1 MSLWARYSESATHE
15 AEPTPNSID
24 HHISDSSNR
33 RPSRPE
39 AKPDEGLGI
48 EWQPRRLSRVTK
60 RGIDVGLALFLL
72 VLLAPLG
79 CLVAA
84 LIRMSGPGPVVFK
97 HARVGRWGRIFP
109 CLKFRTMH
117 ADAPERLRTLLASDS
132 ALARQWADRQK
143 LDWDPRVTHIGRILR
158 QTSLDELPQL
168 INVLCGDMSLVG
180 PRPVTPAELQ
190 RYGSAAALY
199 LQVRPG
205 LTGLWQ
211 VSGRNLMSYDS
222 RVELDRDYVANW
234 RLSAD
239 LRILART
246 PKAVLLRRGAS

>member
-1 MSLWARYSESATHE
+1 MSLWGRYSDSATHE
-15 AEPTPNSID
+15 AEPTSNSID
-24 HHISDSSNR
+24 HYIFDSSDC
-33 RPSRPE
+33 RPSPL
-39 AKPDEGLGI
+39 AATTDEGQGF
-48 EWQPRRLSRVTK
+48 EWQPRRLSRATK
-60 RGIDVGLALFLL
+60 RGIDVSLAVLLL
-72 VLLAPLG
+72 VVFAPLV

-97 HARVGRWGRIFP
+97 HPRVGRSGRVFP

-117 ADAPERLRTLLASDS
+117 VDAPERLRALLASDS

-143 LDWDPRVTHIGRILR
+143 LDWDPRVTNIGRILR
-158 QTSLDELPQL
+158 ETSLDELPQL

-190 RYGSAAALY
+190 RYGSSAALY

-222 RVELDRDYVANW
+222 RVQLDRDYVTNW

>member
-1 MSLWARYSESATHE
+1 MSLWARYSDSAAHE
-15 AEPTPNSID
+15 AEPTLNSID
-24 HHISDSSNR
+24 YHISHSPDC
-33 RPSRPE
+33 RPLPLDARN
-39 AKPDEGLGI
+39 DEGQGI

-60 RGIDVGLALFLL
+60 RGIDVSLALILL
-72 VLLAPLG
+72 VVFAPVV
-79 CLVAA
+79 CLVAVV
-84 LIRMSGPGPVVFK
+84 IRMSGPGPVVFK

-109 CLKFRTMH
+109 CFKFRTMH
-117 ADAPERLRTLLASDS
+117 ADAPERLRALLASDA

-143 LDWDPRVTHIGRILR
+143 LDWDPRVTNVGRILR
-158 QTSLDELPQL
+158 ETSLDELPQL
-168 INVLCGDMSLVG
+168 INVLRGDMSLVG

-211 VSGRNLMSYDS
+211 VSGRNLTSYDS
-222 RVELDRDYVANW
+222 RVQLDRDYVANW

>member
-1 MSLWARYSESATHE
+1 MSLWARYSDSATHE
-15 AEPTPNSID
+15 AEPTLNSID
-24 HHISDSSNR
+24 NHISHSSDR
-33 RPSRPE
+33 RSLPLDARN
-39 AKPDEGLGI
+39 DEGQGF
-48 EWQPRRLSRVTK
+48 ERQPRRLGRVTK
-60 RGIDVGLALFLL
+60 RGIDVSLALILL
-72 VLLAPLG
+72 VVFAPLA

-117 ADAPERLRTLLASDS
+117 ADAPERLRALLASDD

-143 LDWDPRVTHIGRILR
+143 LDWDPRVTNIGRILR
-158 QTSLDELPQL
+158 KTSLDELPQL
-168 INVLCGDMSLVG
+168 INVLRGDMSLVG

-190 RYGSAAALY
+190 RYGLAAALY

-211 VSGRNLMSYDS
+211 VSGRNLMSYDA
-222 RVELDRDYVANW
+222 RVQLDCDYVANW

-246 PKAVLLRRGAS
+246 PKAVLLRRGAT